1 MSSYK
6 ETFRDFPVRQ
16 MVIICLIRFSEPLAF
31 TSIFPYIYFMI
42 RDFQIS
48 PTEQEISKYSGYIAS
63 SFAFCQFLFAVKWG
77 KLLDK
82 IGRKSILLMGLFGT
96 SLSLLLFGFSQNYYW
111 ALLARSLAG
120 VLNGNVAVL
129 RTMIGEIATEKRHQP
144 YAFMTMPLLF
154 NFGAIIGPAIGGSPW
169 LTRPSKKNP
178 YQNQHN
184 DTIITNGIIEDFYE
198 KFITRFPYAL
208 SNVVVALFLWFSL
221 ICGFLFL
228 EETHDVYKYRKDYGV
243 ELGDWLLSKIGI
255 KSPIRPWNAT
265 NLAITPID
273 EHQHLLP
280 DETTAL
286 LETAEAEDVFPEA
299 EPELE
304 VASIHS
310 DEDIERQ
317 QEDRQQQPTLLRVQT
332 YSNAFT
338 PKVIGVI
345 TGNFIIS
352 LHSVT
357 YNEFLPVFLASR
369 FQPDQLQFP
378 FLITGG
384 LGLDTSY
391 IGTLFSSTGIMG
403 MLIVLVLFPLITS
416 KLGTVKGYR
425 LSVSIFPIVYFLV
438 PFAIFTKHDYNSNFP
453 TWFTPILLYCLTSL
467 KTLASSTGM
476 PQVTILN
483 HRAAEKKYRA
493 YVNSSAM
500 SIISLSRFCGPIVF
514 GYLMSIGDKYQIGWL
529 IWWIMSG
536 LALIGMIQSY
546 WIDEDDDDE

>member
-1 MSSYK
+1 MSYK
-6 ETFRDFPVRQ
+6 ETFRDFPIRQ
-16 MVIICLIRFSEPLAF
+16 MLVVCIIRFSEPLAF

-42 RDFQIS
+42 RDFKVA

-63 SFAFCQFLFAVKWG
+63 SFAFCQFLFAVRWG
-77 KLLDK
+77 TLLDR
-82 IGRKSILLMGLFGT
+82 IGRKSILLIGLAGT
-96 SLSLLLFGFSQNYYW
+96 SASLLLFGFSQNYYW
-111 ALLARSLAG
+111 ALAARSLAG

-169 LTRPSKKNP
+169 LTRPSGKNP
-178 YQNQHN
+178 YS
-184 DTIITNGIIEDFYE
+184 DGEERMLGVGEVYE
-198 KFITRFPYAL
+198 RFITRFPYAL
-208 SNVVVALFLWFSL
+208 SNVVVAMFLWFSL

-228 EETHDVYKYRKDYGV
+228 EETHDVYKYKKDYGV
-243 ELGDWLLSKIGI
+243 ELGDWLLSKIGVS
-255 KSPIRPWNAT
+255 SPIRPWNL
-265 NLAITPID
+265 NQLAITPI
-273 EHQHLLP
+273 EPPHLP
-280 DETTAL
+280 DETTAF
-286 LETAEAEDVFPEA
+286 LEAAEAEDVFPEA
-299 EPELE
+299 EPEPE
-304 VASIHS
+304 TVSIHS
-310 DEDIERQ
+310 CDDIEQ
-317 QEDRQQQPTLLRVQT
+317 QQQPQPQPQQPVPHLLRVQT

-369 FQPDQLQFP
+369 FQPEQLRFP
-378 FLITGG
+378 FTITGG

-403 MLIVLVLFPLITS
+403 MAIVLVLFPLITA
-416 KLGTVKGYR
+416 KLGTVGGYR
-425 LSVSIFPIVYFLV
+425 LSVSIFPVVYFLV
-438 PFAIFTKHDYNSNFP
+438 PLLIFTVHEYNEFFP
-453 TWFTPILLYCLTSL
+453 VWFTPVLLYCLTSL

-483 HRAAEKKYRA
+483 HRAAQKKYRA
-493 YVNSSAM
+493 YVNSASM

-514 GYLMSIGDKYQIGWL
+514 GYLMSVGDKHSMGWL
-529 IWWIMSG
+529 IWWVMSG
-536 LALIGMIQSY
+536 LALIGLIQSY
-546 WIDEDDDDE
+546 WIDERDEEED